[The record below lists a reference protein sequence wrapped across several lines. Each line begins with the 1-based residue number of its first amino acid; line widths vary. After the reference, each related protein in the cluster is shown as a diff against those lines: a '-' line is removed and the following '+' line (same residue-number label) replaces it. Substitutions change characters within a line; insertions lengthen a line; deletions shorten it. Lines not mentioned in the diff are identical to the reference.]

1 VPATSGSEE
10 KLPHAHDGPELRV
23 YRAEES
29 MNRPQPTQLDQRL
42 APTMFWLSLMFLFLT
57 AGALHLIPGLKAG
70 EAVEHDAA
78 ATTSAALVSQAEPLD
93 PSVGRMCA
101 LAGAICGWG
110 VLLLY
115 PVFLIEAALHW
126 RREGGVRRHLWQC
139 AFPPSRIVAR
149 DHSAGAAVWLPRIGW
164 ANVDH
169 QLRSR
174 VERGASIPMLVIA
187 LMVLPLLAAE
197 HYLEPQIR
205 SSAWLLFVVKASAGL
220 IWMAFTFEF
229 VLMLSLSERK
239 WRYAR
244 QHWLDALIVC
254 LPLVDFLPALRLG
267 RLLRLGRIGR
277 LQQLAKTLRVFRLRG
292 TAMRLWR
299 AILLLKVIDR
309 VIGGSLEK
317 RLIKLRDLLA
327 LKEQEVADLRGEIA
341 VLESRLREA
350 GAAARDAD
358 AA

>member
-1 VPATSGSEE
+1 MPSRSGSENAFA
-10 KLPHAHDGPELRV
+10 HAHDGPELRV
-23 YRAEES
+23 YRPEVS
-29 MNRPQPTQLDQRL
+29 MNRPEPTQLDQRL
-42 APTMFWLSLMFLFLT
+42 APAMFWLSLLFLFLT
-57 AGALHLIPGLKAG
+57 AGALHLIPGLKTG
-70 EAVEHDAA
+70 DEQEHDAA
-78 ATTSAALVSQAEPLD
+78 ATTSAALSSPAEPLD

-101 LAGAICGWG
+101 LAGAVCGWG

-115 PVFLIEAALHW
+115 PVFLIEAVLHW
-126 RREGGVRRHLWQC
+126 RRGGGVRRHFWQC
-139 AFPPSRIVAR
+139 AFPPSRIGTR
-149 DHSAGAAVWLPRIGW
+149 DHGGGAAVWLPGIGW

-187 LMVLPLLAAE
+187 LLVLPLLAAE

-205 SSAWLLFVVKASAGL
+205 SSAWLLFIVKASAGL

-229 VLMLSLSERK
+229 VLMLSLSEQK

-244 QHWLDALIVC
+244 QHWLDALIVS
-254 LPLVDFLPALRLG
+254 LPLIDFLPALRLG

-299 AILLLKVIDR
+299 AILLLEVIDR
-309 VIGGSLEK
+309 VVGGSPER
-317 RLIKLRDLLA
+317 RLAQRREELLA
-327 LKEQEVADLRGEIA
+327 HEAEIA
-341 VLESRLREA
+341 RLRAEIEQLESRLSPTVLRESQ
-350 GAAARDAD
+350 GA
-358 AA
+358 